1 MRPDLLVIGAGPA
14 GASAAITAA
23 RLGMRVV
30 LCERQR
36 MRDGRARDKVCGEF
50 ISPEALPLLRALAPA
65 ALTAA
70 PAISSAALICRAGRR
85 GEFALPVPGRGCSR
99 LRLDAALW
107 RAAAAAGVDC
117 RPGTPLDAHTVPSE
131 CTGVPVIRA
140 TGRAHAGPWVGIKAR
155 FADLPPAACVE
166 LYALLGGYCGVAPV
180 EAGLTNVCCLLRRRS
195 APPLAAAR
203 DLAAWLHAH
212 LRSLPLRRRLEGARQ
227 VSATV
232 FTVCGLGRRAAA
244 DGETLAA
251 GDAAGFLDPFT
262 GDGIARALLSGRL
275 AGEAAAAGRLA
286 AYPRALARAAS
297 PGFRAAT
304 LLRCALHAP
313 AAVQSLLLPWAAQ
326 PRIARRLLAAT
337 RWSGLQ

>member
-30 LCERQR
+30 LCERQG

-65 ALTAA
+65 ALTDA

-99 LRLDAALW
+99 LRLDTALW
-107 RAAAAAGVDC
+107 HAAAAGVDC
-117 RPGTPLDAHTVPSE
+117 RPGTPIAETSDPSE
-131 CTGVPVIRA
+131 FAGVPVIRA

-155 FADLPPAACVE
+155 FADLPPSTSVE
-166 LYALLGGYCGVAPV
+166 LFSIPGGYCGIAPV
-180 EAGLTNVCCLLRRRS
+180 EAGLTNVCCLLRRRR
-195 APPLAAAR
+195 AGPLTGAR
-203 DLAAWLHAH
+203 DFAAWLHAH
-212 LRSLPLRRRLEGARQ
+212 ARSLPLRRRLDGARQ
-227 VSATV
+227 VTATV
-232 FTVCGLGRRAAA
+232 FTLCDLGRQTALRGSAH
-244 DGETLAA
+244 AA

-262 GDGIARALLSGRL
+262 GDGIARALLSGQL

-304 LLRCALHAP
+304 LLRGALHAP
-313 AAVQSLLLPWAAQ
+313 PALQRPALAVLGRPPL
-326 PRIARRLLAAT
+326 ARRLFAAT